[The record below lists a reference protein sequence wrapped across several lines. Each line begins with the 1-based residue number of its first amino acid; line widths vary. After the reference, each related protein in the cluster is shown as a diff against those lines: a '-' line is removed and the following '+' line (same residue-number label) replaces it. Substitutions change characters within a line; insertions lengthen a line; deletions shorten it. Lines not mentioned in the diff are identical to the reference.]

1 MGLSLLF
8 FTKKCTVNIYR
19 RLNIVGWFGKLKKK
33 WNGMEWNGEESKER
47 RKERDIVLFKGFLGR
62 IERF

>member
-19 RLNIVGWFGKLKKK
+19 RLNIVGWFGKLKEK
-33 WNGMEWNGEESKER
+33 WNGEESKER